1 MSAAWQSLLA
11 QARAEFHANA
21 RLRWG
26 GLLIVVILLVYLLL
40 VLSDVRAQMQ
50 REYVQQV
57 QRLQKIS
64 SLAGQDEWL
73 QRAERARVLRDGL
86 QAQLPTVATL
96 GLAQA
101 SVQSFARDLIAS
113 SGKPLRVQSETA
125 TEVGRGSGIWR
136 VPVVIS
142 GALAPDAAVQLI
154 RRIEMQPN
162 LIVIEQAMVLNRNN
176 GMVAL
181 TVAGFFR
188 VEEAANAPG

>member
-1 MSAAWQSLLA
+1 MSAVLQTLA
-11 QARAEFHANA
+11 SQVRAEFQANP

-26 GLLIVVILLVYLLL
+26 GLLIVAIMVFYLLL
-40 VLSDVRAQMQ
+40 VLFDVRALMQ

-57 QRLQKIS
+57 QRLDKIS

-73 QRAERARVLRDGL
+73 QRAEQARALHDAL
-86 QAQLPTVATL
+86 QAQLPSVATL

-101 SVQSFARDLIAS
+101 SVQSFARDMIAS

-125 TEVGRGSGIWR
+125 AEVGRGSGIWR
-136 VPVVIS
+136 VPVVLS
-142 GALAPDAAVQLI
+142 GALAPDATLQLI

-162 LIVIEQAMVLNRNN
+162 LIVIEQAMVLNRND
-176 GMVAL
+176 GMVSL

-188 VEEAANAPG
+188 IQEAP